1 MHFFSLVFC
10 IIWRKQLVK
19 SGNNL
24 KNTKF
29 LAYYTE
35 HEPAVRAYI
44 RSGLY
49 KHHDVADL
57 MQKVAIIAW
66 NKIDQL
72 KDPEE
77 NFGKWM
83 MVIARYEIMSFRRK
97 AQKMDLPICEQIM
110 NKILDQGAH
119 EYDSRKDLWQAL
131 QLCTQKL
138 KTSEQELLDVAY
150 NSSTSIKDFA
160 KGNNKTTQSLYQK
173 LNRIRTALTSCVQLQ
188 MKAESS

>member
-1 MHFFSLVFC
+1 M
-10 IIWRKQLVK
+10 K
-19 SGNNL
+19 SDINL

-29 LAYYTE
+29 LAHYTE

-66 NKIDQL
+66 NKFDQL

-77 NFGKWM
+77 NFVKWM
-83 MVIARYEIMSFRRK
+83 MVIARYEIMSFRRN
-97 AQKMDLPICEQIM
+97 AQKMDVPICDQVIE
-110 NKILDQGAH
+110 KILNQGAH
-119 EYDSRKDLWQAL
+119 EYDSRKDHWQAL

-138 KTSEQELLDVAY
+138 KTGEQELLDVAY

-188 MKAESS
+188 MKAESL

>member
-1 MHFFSLVFC
+1 M
-10 IIWRKQLVK
+10 K
-19 SGNNL
+19 SDKNL

-44 RSGLY
+44 RGGLY
-49 KHHDVADL
+49 NHHDVADL

-66 NKIDQL
+66 NKFDQL

-97 AQKMDLPICEQIM
+97 AEKIDVPLCDKVMQ
-110 NKILDQGAH
+110 KILDQGAK
-119 EYDSRKDLWQAL
+119 EYDTRKELCYAL
-131 QLCTQKL
+131 QACIQKL
-138 KTSEQELLDVAY
+138 KAGERELLDVAY

-160 KGNNKTTQSLYQK
+160 KKTNKTTQSLYQK
-173 LNRIRTALTSCVQLQ
+173 LNRIRTALTSCIQLQ
-188 MKAESS
+188 MKTESL